1 MKRKKI
7 LNKRTI
13 LKHIHD
19 FGMCLLYPEDINRDT
34 KSNVQHDEA
43 NLLYTLQIRLT
54 NSTYMENVTDS

>member
-1 MKRKKI
+1 
-7 LNKRTI
+7 
-13 LKHIHD
+13 
-19 FGMCLLYPEDINRDT
+19 MCLLYPEDINRDT